1 MERVLIRLESLY
13 VDLIEIYL
21 CQCSVLSNVF
31 EACQLLRESLE
42 PPLTCT
48 RGRPAFDIHC
58 SCIEN
63 LMEIK
68 FTTADIAAILGVSR
82 STVCRRMRQY
92 GLSYSRNYCCIS
104 DDHLDEIVRSISLQ
118 HPAAR

>member
-13 VDLIEIYL
+13 VDLIEIDL

-68 FTTADIAAILGVSR
+68 FTTADIAYPWSFEK
-82 STVCRRMRQY
+82 
-92 GLSYSRNYCCIS
+92 YSVQTNETIWTLVFKKLLL
-104 DDHLDEIVRSISLQ
+104 H
-118 HPAAR
+118 